1 LDPTLPKYFKCDFIQ
16 FDDESTQA
24 NASLSH
30 LSLRNCGLSREELI
44 AVGAA
49 IRDTPRRHGFVLEHA
64 DLRGVAL
71 ELGLPSEAK
80 DWSNKRIIREWETA
94 WEDALTSF
102 AMGTHDRLGGANSKE
117 GQNNGDSKGALSLV
131 YCLHQQVLELVGQ
144 AYWGSIGIEEE
155 EEDVEAVEEGNVPE
169 WAWGRMR
176 FLSILPAPL

>member
-1 LDPTLPKYFKCDFIQ
+1 MSCDFNQ

-24 NASLSH
+24 NCSLSH
-30 LSLRNCGLSREELI
+30 LSLRNCVLSREELI

-49 IRDTPRRHGFVLEHA
+49 IRDMPRRHGFVLEHA

-94 WEDALTSF
+94 WEDALMSF
-102 AMGTHDRLGGANSKE
+102 AMGTHDRLGGARSKE
-117 GQNNGDSKGALSLV
+117 GQDDGDSTGAPSLV
-131 YCLHQQVLELVGQ
+131 YSLHQHVLELVGQ

-155 EEDVEAVEEGNVPE
+155 EEEEVVEDGNVPE

-176 FLSILPAPL
+176 FLSILPTPL